1 MGAFEV
7 KGVAGM
13 EADAV
18 DLGPLIPDQRREL
31 ILKHL
36 RREQVLSFNQLSA
49 LLDVSHMTI
58 RRDVAVLEE
67 EGRAVSVPGGAKI
80 ASRLLV
86 EPSHAE
92 KVLVDSS
99 EKTAMAAIAAAMV
112 EDSMT
117 IYLDAGTT
125 MLAMVPLL
133 AHVRDLT
140 VVTNDVAIIRELIP
154 HPTTEII
161 NIGGRVDKGN
171 QSTVGRLAAAMLR
184 ELVVDIAFIST
195 SSWDLKRG
203 LTTPAESKVEVKQAA
218 VAIASETVLVAA
230 SSKYGTF
237 GKYKALG
244 LAEFDVIVSDSALNQ
259 NIVAGLGALGITVKR
274 P

>member
-1 MGAFEV
+1 MDTE
-7 KGVAGM
+7 
-13 EADAV
+13 AV
-18 DLGPLIPDQRREL
+18 DIGPLIPDQRREL

-58 RRDVAVLEE
+58 RRDVSVLEE
-67 EGRAVSVPGGAKI
+67 EGRAISVPGGAKI
-80 ASRLLV
+80 ASRILV

-99 EKTAMAAIAAAMV
+99 EKSAMAAIAAGMV
-112 EDSMT
+112 DDAMT

-133 AHVRDLT
+133 SQVHDLT
-140 VVTNDVAIIRELIP
+140 VVTNDVAVLRELIP

-171 QSTVGRLAAAMLR
+171 QSTVGRLAANMLR

-218 VAIASETVLVAA
+218 AAISSETVLVAA

-237 GKYKALG
+237 GKYRALA
-244 LAEFDVIVSDSALNQ
+244 LADFDVIVSDSGLNE
-259 NIVAGLGALGITVKR
+259 NVVAGISSLGVTVRR

>member
-1 MGAFEV
+1 MDD
-7 KGVAGM
+7 
-13 EADAV
+13 EAVELA
-18 DLGPLIPDQRREL
+18 PLIPDQRREL

-58 RRDVAVLEE
+58 RRDVAALEQ
-67 EGRAVSVPGGAKI
+67 EGRAVSVPGGARI

-86 EPSHAE
+86 EPSHEE
-92 KVLVDSS
+92 KALVDSS
-99 EKTAMAAIAAAMV
+99 EKSAMAAIAAAMV
-112 EDSMT
+112 RDSMT

-133 AHVRDLT
+133 AHIRDLT
-140 VVTNDVAIIRELIP
+140 VVTNDIAIVNALIP
-154 HPTTEII
+154 HPTTELIL
-161 NIGGRVDKGN
+161 IGGRIDTGN
-171 QSTVGRLAAAMLR
+171 QSSVGRLAAAMLR

-195 SSWDLKRG
+195 SSWDLRRG

-218 VAIASETVLVAA
+218 VAISSETVLVGA

-237 GKYKALG
+237 GKYKALD
-244 LAEFDVIVSDSALNQ
+244 LRQFDVIVSDSGLSENT
-259 NIVAGLGALGITVKR
+259 VAGLTALGVTVKL

>member
-1 MGAFEV
+1 MIDDETN
-7 KGVAGM
+7 
-13 EADAV
+13 E
-18 DLGPLIPDQRREL
+18 LGPLIPDQRREL

-36 RREQVLSFNQLSA
+36 RREQVLSFNQLST

-58 RRDVAVLEE
+58 RRDVSKLEE

-80 ASRLLV
+80 PSRLLV
-86 EPSHAE
+86 EPSHEE
-92 KVLVDSS
+92 KALVDPT
-99 EKTAMAAIAAAMV
+99 EKSAMAAIAASMV

-125 MLAMVPLL
+125 MLAMVPLI

-140 VVTNDVAIIRELIP
+140 VVTNDVAITSALMP
-154 HPTTEII
+154 HPTTELIH
-161 NIGGRVDKGN
+161 IGGRIDKGN
-171 QSTVGRLAAAMLR
+171 QSSVGRLAAAMLK

-218 VAIASETVLVAA
+218 LSISSSTVLVAA

-237 GKYKALG
+237 GKYKALD
-244 LAEFDVIVSDSALNQ
+244 LRDFDVVVSDSGLNE
-259 NIVAGLGALGITVKR
+259 NIVAGITALGVR
-274 P
+274 VEQPPVD

>member
-1 MGAFEV
+1 MAVSADLG
-7 KGVAGM
+7 GV
-13 EADAV
+13 
-18 DLGPLIPDQRREL
+18 GPLIPDQRREL

-58 RRDVAVLEE
+58 RRDVSVLEE
-67 EGRAVSVPGGAKI
+67 EGRAVSVPGGARI

-86 EPSHAE
+86 EPSHEE
-92 KVLVDSS
+92 KVLVDST
-99 EKTAMAAIAAAMV
+99 EKSAMAAIAAGMV

-117 IYLDAGTT
+117 IYLDAGTS
-125 MLAMVPLL
+125 MLAIVPLISQ
-133 AHVRDLT
+133 VRDLT

-195 SSWDLKRG
+195 SSWDLTRG

-218 VAIASETVLVAA
+218 AAISSETVLVAA

-237 GKYKALG
+237 GRYKALD
-244 LAEFDVIVSDSALNQ
+244 LSDFDVIVSDSALNE
-259 NIVAGLGALGITVKR
+259 NIVAGIASLGVTVRR

>member
-1 MGAFEV
+1 MASEL
-7 KGVAGM
+7 KGVPTVN
-13 EADAV
+13 ADPAES
-18 DLGPLIPDQRREL
+18 GPLIPDQRREL

-36 RREQVLSFNQLSA
+36 RREQVLSFNQLSS

-80 ASRLLV
+80 ASRLTV
-86 EPSHAE
+86 EPSHEE

-117 IYLDAGTT
+117 IYLDAGTS
-125 MLAMVPLL
+125 MLAIVPLI

-161 NIGGRVDKGN
+161 SIGGRVDKGN
-171 QSTVGRLAAAMLR
+171 HSTVGRLAAAMLR
-184 ELVVDIAFIST
+184 ELAVDIAFIST
-195 SSWDLKRG
+195 SSWDLTRG
-203 LTTPAESKVEVKQAA
+203 LTTPTESKVEVKQAA
-218 VAIASETVLVAA
+218 AAISSETVLVAA

-237 GKYKALG
+237 GRFRALN
-244 LAEFDVIVSDSALNQ
+244 LADFDWIISDSGLND
-259 NIVAGLGALGITVKR
+259 NIVAGLSSLGVKVRR